1 MAVPDSLAPLKVAQV
16 AVVAAIG
23 VWTYRKEMLNAAG
36 ALTAVAM
43 GAAIV
48 LFTNIFWL
56 LLLFSLLAMGSAA
69 TRWRF
74 KEKEARKV
82 AEKSGGAKGRR
93 ATRNVIANGLAPTLV
108 AVASPVLTAQ
118 WGPGVAAVAYA
129 SAVAV
134 AASDTLASEFGS
146 LATRVRMITTLKP
159 VPAGTDGGVS
169 LLGQLAA
176 VGGGAAIGVLAAVF
190 CGLLTPGDLAMPLTV
205 GAAAIVAG
213 MGFLG
218 CQVDSV
224 LGATLETRG
233 LINKEEVN
241 MISIVVGT
249 LAGLALA
256 AWVL

>member
-1 MAVPDSLAPLKVAQV
+1 MDGLDLVAPLKLAQV

-69 TRWRF
+69 TRFRF
-74 KEKEARKV
+74 AEKEARKV
-82 AEKSGGAKGRR
+82 AEKSGGQKGRR

-108 AVASPVLTAQ
+108 AVASPVITSQ
-118 WGPGVAAVAYA
+118 WGAGVAAVAYA
-129 SAVAV
+129 SSVAV
-134 AASDTLASEFGS
+134 AAADTLASEFGS
-146 LATRVRMITTLKP
+146 LSSRVRMITTLKP

-169 LLGQLAA
+169 LVGQLAA
-176 VGGGAAIGVLAAVF
+176 VAGGAVIAVLGALF
-190 CGLLTPGDLAMPLTV
+190 CGMLTPGDLAMPTTPLALLIP
-205 GAAAIVAG
+205 AA

-233 LINKEEVN
+233 LVNKEEVN
-241 MISIVVGT
+241 MISIVAGT
-249 LAGLALA
+249 LLGLGLAV
-256 AWVL
+256 WVL